1 METNTAIDAFKG
13 RSENLSSRIKKAR
26 IKAGISQAELAR
38 RMDISRASVSIWES
52 GGNVSQDNII
62 KLASILKVTPEWL
75 QYDVSARPEVDVEML
90 KECLVKTEHMSRKLG
105 VNLNQ
110 DQQARLAA
118 YLYTEE
124 LRGSEP
130 DEKRI
135 SDLIR
140 ILT

>member
-1 METNTAIDAFKG
+1 METNLALNG
-13 RSENLSSRIKKAR
+13 RNEGLSGRIKKAR

-38 RMDISRASVSIWES
+38 RMNISRASVSIWES

-62 KLASILKVTPEWL
+62 KLASLLKVTPEWL

-90 KECLVKTEHMSRKLG
+90 KNCLVKTEHMSKKLS
-105 VNLNQ
+105 VDLNQ

-130 DEKRI
+130 DEKRV

>member
-1 METNTAIDAFKG
+1 METNTALKENTD
-13 RSENLSSRIKKAR
+13 NLSSRIKKAR
-26 IKAGISQAELAR
+26 VKAGISQAELAR

-52 GGNVSQDNII
+52 GGNVSQEN
-62 KLASILKVTPEWL
+62 ILKLSNLLRVTPEWL

-90 KECLVKTEHMSRKLG
+90 KDCLVKTELMSKKLN
-105 VNLNQ
+105 VDLNE

-124 LRGSEP
+124 LRGAEP
-130 DEKRI
+130 DEKRV

-140 ILT
+140 ILA

>member
-1 METNTAIDAFKG
+1 METNTALKENTD
-13 RSENLSSRIKKAR
+13 NLSSRIKKAR
-26 IKAGISQAELAR
+26 VKSGISQAELAR

-52 GGNVSQDNII
+52 GGNVSQEN
-62 KLASILKVTPEWL
+62 ILKLSNLLRVTPEWL

-90 KECLVKTEHMSRKLG
+90 KDCLVKTELMSKKLN
-105 VNLNQ
+105 VDLNE

-124 LRGSEP
+124 LRGAEP
-130 DEKRI
+130 DEKRV

-140 ILT
+140 ILA

>member
-1 METNTAIDAFKG
+1 MDTAFAIKG
-13 RSENLSSRIKKAR
+13 QQCAGLNQRIKQAR
-26 IKAGISQAELAR
+26 IKANISQAELAR
-38 RMDISRASVSIWES
+38 RMNISRASVSIWES
-52 GGNVSQDNII
+52 GGNVSQENII
-62 KLASILKVTPEWL
+62 KLSALLNVTPEWL
-75 QYDVSARPEVDVEML
+75 QYEVSARPEVDVEML
-90 KECLVKTEHMSRKLG
+90 KSCLVKTELMSKKLS
-105 VNLNQ
+105 VDLNQ

-124 LRGSEP
+124 LRGAEP

>member
-1 METNTAIDAFKG
+1 MDTNLAFNG
-13 RSENLSSRIKKAR
+13 RNEGLSSRIKQAR
-26 IKAGISQAELAR
+26 IKSGISQAELAR

-62 KLASILKVTPEWL
+62 KLASLLKVTPEWL

-90 KECLVKTEHMSRKLG
+90 KNCLIKTEFMSKKLD
-105 VNLNQ
+105 VELNQ

-124 LRGSEP
+124 LRGSDP

-140 ILT
+140 ILA

>member
-1 METNTAIDAFKG
+1 METNTAFNG
-13 RSENLSSRIKKAR
+13 RNEGLSSRIKQAR
-26 IKAGISQAELAR
+26 IKSGISQAELAR
-38 RMDISRASVSIWES
+38 RMNISRASVSIWES
-52 GGNVSQDNII
+52 GGNVSQDNIV
-62 KLASILKVTPEWL
+62 KLAGLLKVTPEWL

-90 KECLVKTEHMSRKLG
+90 KNCLVKTELMSKKLD
-105 VNLNQ
+105 VELNQ

-124 LRGSEP
+124 LRGADP
-130 DEKRI
+130 DEKRV

>member
-1 METNTAIDAFKG
+1 MDTNVAFNG
-13 RSENLSSRIKKAR
+13 RSEGLSGRIKTAR
-26 IKAGISQAELAR
+26 TKSGISQAELAR
-38 RMDISRASVSIWES
+38 RMNISRASVSIWES

-62 KLASILKVTPEWL
+62 KLAGLLKVTPEWL

-90 KECLVKTEHMSRKLG
+90 KNCLIKTELMSEKLD
-105 VNLNQ
+105 VELNQ

-124 LRGSEP
+124 LRGEDP
-130 DEKRI
+130 DENRI

-140 ILT
+140 ILA

>member
-1 METNTAIDAFKG
+1 METNAAFNG
-13 RSENLSSRIKKAR
+13 RKEGLSSRIKAAR
-26 IKAGISQAELAR
+26 VKSGISQAELAR

-52 GGNVSQDNII
+52 GGNVSQDNIV
-62 KLASILKVTPEWL
+62 KLASLLKVTPEWL

-90 KECLVKTEHMSRKLG
+90 KNCLIKTELMSKKLDAD
-105 VNLNQ
+105 LNQ

-124 LRGSEP
+124 LRGTEP
-130 DEKRI
+130 DENRI

-140 ILT
+140 IMA

>member
-1 METNTAIDAFKG
+1 MDTNLAFNG
-13 RSENLSSRIKKAR
+13 RNEGLSSRIKQAR
-26 IKAGISQAELAR
+26 IKSGISQAELAR

-62 KLASILKVTPEWL
+62 KLSSLLKVTPEWL

-90 KECLVKTEHMSRKLG
+90 KNCLIKTEFMSKKLD
-105 VNLNQ
+105 VDLNQ

-124 LRGSEP
+124 LRGADP

-140 ILT
+140 ILA

>member
-1 METNTAIDAFKG
+1 METNTALKENTD
-13 RSENLSSRIKKAR
+13 NLSSRIKKAR
-26 IKAGISQAELAR
+26 VKAGISQAELAR

-52 GGNVSQDNII
+52 GGNVSQENII
-62 KLASILKVTPEWL
+62 KLSNLLRVTPEWL

-90 KECLVKTEHMSRKLG
+90 KDCLIKTELMSKKLN
-105 VNLNQ
+105 VDLNQ

-124 LRGSEP
+124 LRGAEP
-130 DEKRI
+130 DEKRV

-140 ILT
+140 ILA

>member
-1 METNTAIDAFKG
+1 METNVAFNG
-13 RSENLSSRIKKAR
+13 RNEGLSSRIKGAR

-62 KLASILKVTPEWL
+62 KLAALLKVTPEWL
-75 QYDVSARPEVDVEML
+75 QYDVSAKPEVDVEML
-90 KECLVKTEHMSRKLG
+90 KNCLIKTEFVSKKLNVG
-105 VNLNQ
+105 LNQ

-124 LRGSEP
+124 LRGAEP
-130 DEKRI
+130 DDKRI